1 MASNPNS
8 SSSNSKAGK
17 ENEEMN
23 NNNNNSIRLKVV
35 RKLYENFITRSSY
48 FNRLCEEVF
57 KTVDYDKNH
66 IVDSKEAYVAVLL
79 LYIKLA
85 LFVRGLTPPQ
95 QTVVDHLMVT
105 IGADEHKGL
114 DLDQFKAFCTILC
127 ADLVGRITIQSIFA
141 FLIVPVV
148 ATNAIN
154 FGCSKFT
161 DICLFIDRHD
171 YLPSGVP
178 VTIVSTILVM
188 TLVPWVLEKVDNFFA
203 SLKRIDSDKSNQVV
217 SNSKSN
223 SKSSSTKID

>member
-1 MASNPNS
+1 MASVQNS
-8 SSSNSKAGK
+8 PLSSDSKVV
-17 ENEEMN
+17 EQEQEDIT
-23 NNNNNSIRLKVV
+23 NNNNSNSNNSTKLKLV
-35 RKLYENFITRSSY
+35 RTVYENFITRSSY

-57 KTVDYDKNH
+57 KTVDYDKNN

-95 QTVVDHLMVT
+95 QSVVDHLMVT

-141 FLIVPVV
+141 FLIVPIV
-148 ATNAIN
+148 ATNTIN

-161 DICLFIDRHD
+161 DVCVFIDRHD

-188 TLVPWVLEKVDNFFA
+188 TFVPWVLGKVDNFFA
-203 SLKRIDSDKSNQVV
+203 SLKRVDSSRG
-217 SNSKSN
+217 
-223 SKSSSTKID
+223 SSGLKID